1 MKDIITKIFADKRTA
16 IKYLSVAFAIF
27 LFAFGIMVFNSID
40 KVEHYKVIKPYEELT
55 FVEKTAAFVKGYHFD
70 TKAELERKG
79 LIGSTSNPTPK
90 VDKKSNDI
98 LTDEQKAILTPK
110 YEDLNDVQ
118 RTLTFEE
125 VEKKYDIISDADK
138 KNFDRLKEEKEAY
151 LEKAFK
157 QNKSNEEEYNKL
169 KNEIETNYP
178 DIEYEMITGIDKSK
192 TLMCDVKLLNN
203 LDSTQSKCKELITD
217 KETRLKDLG
226 VSDII
231 FSVKN
236 NKNEFQGSYFYNLKN
251 GKYKFNSSTF

>member
-1 MKDIITKIFADKRTA
+1 MEIFLLFFQFDIFAIYYTIVLKDLRGDIMKDIITKIFADKRTV
-16 IKYLSVAFAIF
+16 IKYLSVAFTIF
-27 LFAFGIMVFNSID
+27 LFVFGIMVFNSID

-70 TKAELERKG
+70 TRAELERKG

-98 LTDEQKAILTPK
+98 LTDEQKAILTKK

-138 KNFDRLKEEKEAY
+138 KNFDRLKEEKESY

-157 QNKSNEEEYNKL
+157 QNK
-169 KNEIETNYP
+169 
-178 DIEYEMITGIDKSK
+178 
-192 TLMCDVKLLNN
+192 
-203 LDSTQSKCKELITD
+203 
-217 KETRLKDLG
+217 
-226 VSDII
+226 
-231 FSVKN
+231 
-236 NKNEFQGSYFYNLKN
+236 
-251 GKYKFNSSTF
+251 